1 MSWFSL
7 HVSWS
12 NGLWSTQHSTYWYKC
27 LIEGDLESTFRDRV
41 NLAVQ
46 NSILKNWTKR
56 VFSPLN
62 FDCCFFSPLKKKLFL
77 LVSQIF
83 EKLFLL
89 PLFLCINC
97 VAICDYFSRQDFF
110 KFNFFRNDL

>member
-83 EKLFLL
+83 EKLILISL
-89 PLFLCINC
+89 IIYVNGIT
-97 VAICDYFSRQDFF
+97 ICDNLSTSIF
-110 KFNFFRNDL
+110 LI